1 MFSNEIMNEAFLY
14 AGSAVIFLWGIGHL
28 VPTRSVVADFG
39 TISADNK
46 RIITMEWIVEGL
58 TLCFIGL
65 LVFVV
70 TLAGGPQNPVS
81 KSVYWM
87 SASML
92 VVLAIVSSF
101 TGARTSILPM
111 KLCPFIKTAVAV
123 AFIMGSIL

>member
-1 MFSNEIMNEAFLY
+1 MNEVLLY

-28 VPTRSVVADFG
+28 APTKPIVADFG
-39 TISADNK
+39 TITADNK
-46 RIITMEWIVEGL
+46 RIITMEWIAEGL
-58 TLCFIGL
+58 TLCFIGV

-70 TLAGGPQNPVS
+70 TLAGGPLNTVS

-111 KLCPFIKTAVAV
+111 KLCPFVKTAVAI
-123 AFIMGSIL
+123 AFILGSIL